1 MLNVLAHT
9 QKYFFR
15 AGRIIQELLG
25 IMKLLVLKKIT
36 WRASVTQK
44 KFEPSN
50 KKAMLILTKSSDLLS
65 LRETLKVLGLQIYL
79 QEYLVVVQKKTW
91 GKTPKQ
97 S

>member
-36 WRASVTQK
+36 SRASVTQK
-44 KFEPSN
+44 KPESNN
-50 KKAMLILTKSSDLLS
+50 KKAMLILT
-65 LRETLKVLGLQIYL
+65 
-79 QEYLVVVQKKTW
+79 
-91 GKTPKQ
+91 
-97 S
+97 

>member
-1 MLNVLAHT
+1 
-9 QKYFFR
+9 
-15 AGRIIQELLG
+15 
-25 IMKLLVLKKIT
+25 
-36 WRASVTQK
+36 
-44 KFEPSN
+44 
-50 KKAMLILTKSSDLLS
+50 MLILTKSSDLLS